1 MMVFSIS
8 SAHWTHKV
16 EVLPYSQFHP
26 VELDDTQEH
35 FKCHRP
41 K

>member
-1 MMVFSIS
+1 MGFSIS
-8 SAHWTHKV
+8 SGHWTHSV

-26 VELDDTQEH
+26 VEIDDKQKH
-35 FKCHRP
+35 LKYHWP